1 MGIYNSS
8 VDIARHYMPYVV
20 RGRFVYSIF
29 GLTRIPPKFEIK
41 IMYNS
46 VIMTATDWAQ
56 FILALLSI
64 GAIIIGAIRWYIKI
78 QIKPIAEAVEDI
90 RSETKTNGGT
100 SMRDEIKAIKI
111 EQEDAKVLRKATSDK
126 LDHMYDVLLDFVS
139 RSK

>member
-1 MGIYNSS
+1 MLSGGGLYTL
-8 VDIARHYMPYVV
+8 
-20 RGRFVYSIF
+20 FF
-29 GLTRIPPKFEIK
+29 GSTRIPPNFKIN
-41 IMYNS
+41 IMYNK

-56 FILALLSI
+56 FILTMLSI
-64 GAIIIGAIRWYIKI
+64 GTIIVGSIRWYIKV

-90 RSETKTNGGT
+90 RAETKTNGGT
-100 SMRDEIKAIKI
+100 SMRDEIKSIKL

>member
-1 MGIYNSS
+1 ME
-8 VDIARHYMPYVV
+8 
-20 RGRFVYSIF
+20 
-29 GLTRIPPKFEIK
+29 T
-41 IMYNS
+41 S

-90 RSETKTNGGT
+90 RAETKTNGGT

-126 LDHMYDVLLDFVS
+126 LDHMYEVLLDFVS

>member
-1 MGIYNSS
+1 
-8 VDIARHYMPYVV
+8 
-20 RGRFVYSIF
+20 
-29 GLTRIPPKFEIK
+29 
-41 IMYNS
+41 MYNS

-78 QIKPIAEAVEDI
+78 QVKPIVEAVEDI
-90 RSETKTNGGT
+90 RAETKTNGGT
-100 SMRDEIKAIKI
+100 SMRDEIKSIKC
-111 EQEDAKVLRKATSDK
+111 EQEEAKVLRKATSDK

>member
-1 MGIYNSS
+1 MGAYVQCLTLVEYITHMLSGEVCILYFRLNSYP
-8 VDIARHYMPYVV
+8 AE
-20 RGRFVYSIF
+20 
-29 GLTRIPPKFEIK
+29 FEIK

-64 GAIIIGAIRWYIKI
+64 GAIIVGAIRWYIKI

-100 SMRDEIKAIKI
+100 SMRDEIKSIKL
-111 EQEDAKVLRKATSDK
+111 EQENAREKRKATSDK

>member
-1 MGIYNSS
+1 
-8 VDIARHYMPYVV
+8 
-20 RGRFVYSIF
+20 
-29 GLTRIPPKFEIK
+29 
-41 IMYNS
+41 MYNS

-64 GAIIIGAIRWYIKI
+64 GAIIVGSIRWYIKV

-90 RSETKTNGGT
+90 RAETKTNGGT